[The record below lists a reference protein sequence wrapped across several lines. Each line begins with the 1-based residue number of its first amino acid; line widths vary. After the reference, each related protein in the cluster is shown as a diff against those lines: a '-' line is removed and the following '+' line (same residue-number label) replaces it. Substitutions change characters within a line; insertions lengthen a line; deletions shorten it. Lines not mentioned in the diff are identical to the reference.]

1 MSLDNQFR
9 SGGLKSYTTLDT
21 DDGIAH
27 VAVTSNS
34 IGSTNLL
41 NFLDGGN
48 LIIKLLAVDGH
59 DLTFLEGNL

>member
-9 SGGLKSYTTLDT
+9 SGGLKSHTTLDT

-27 VAVTSNS
+27 VAIATNG
-34 IGSTNLL
+34 IRSTNLFNL
-41 NFLDGGN
+41 LDGGN
-48 LIIKLLAVDGH
+48 LIIKLLTVDGH